1 MLDRLK
7 LASLKMEKSGN
18 EKMYQ
23 FGEKIAKSIDDR
35 TAKSASFEV
44 DGNGLLISK
53 QGGTDFQSWV
63 NKHHT
68 ESNKIIDD
76 KIKGVEASLA
86 SKGTGETVKKIG
98 DINDPIRTYRGAD
111 LGKLEAKYT
120 ADPRLTVEM
129 PYVGKGQK
137 NTNAEGWLRDK
148 DFYWKEMLEKY
159 PEAFNRSNRQKIE
172 LGFAPINNP
181 TFRKHFPQY
190 DLKELY
196 NDTLIHHHIGGGGQ
210 AVAVPSKLH
219 PGLGGIHNAEKSAG
233 VWGNDQKYAE
243 LLEKFLEK

>member
-1 MLDRLK
+1 MLVR
-7 LASLKMEKSGN
+7 
-18 EKMYQ
+18 
-23 FGEKIAKSIDDR
+23 
-35 TAKSASFEV
+35 
-44 DGNGLLISK
+44 
-53 QGGTDFQSWV
+53 GTS
-63 NKHHT
+63 
-68 ESNKIIDD
+68 
-76 KIKGVEASLA
+76 
-86 SKGTGETVKKIG
+86 ETVKKIG
-98 DINDPIRTYRGAD
+98 DINDPNRTYRGAD

-129 PYVGKGQK
+129 PYVGKGEK

-196 NDTLIHHHIGGGGQ
+196 NDTLIHHHIGGGGSSCGCTLKATSRFREGFIMLRKAQ
-210 AVAVPSKLH
+210 EFGEMTKNML
-219 PGLGGIHNAEKSAG
+219 N
-233 VWGNDQKYAE
+233 Y
-243 LLEKFLEK
+243 

>member
-1 MLDRLK
+1 
-7 LASLKMEKSGN
+7 MESG
-18 EKMYQ
+18 
-23 FGEKIAKSIDDR
+23 
-35 TAKSASFEV
+35 
-44 DGNGLLISK
+44 
-53 QGGTDFQSWV
+53 
-63 NKHHT
+63 
-68 ESNKIIDD
+68 
-76 KIKGVEASLA
+76 GV
-86 SKGTGETVKKIG
+86 KGTGETVKKIG

-219 PGLGGIHNAEKSAG
+219 PGLGGIHNAEKSEG